1 MKKRLVVWYAIVL
14 ATLIMMFNYGV
25 SNNVWG

>member
-1 MKKRLVVWYAIVL
+1 MKKRLMVWYAIVL
-14 ATLIMMFNYGV
+14 VTVIMMFNYGV